1 MASITHSMA
10 HELDITVRNL
20 EETIQQLEDANHQ
33 LEEANHQLAAARA
46 EITIL
51 EDEVARLRQH
61 VPSEL
66 RRRAKL
72 PSQTTLCHQHKN
84 IEPSVPRYA
93 RATRASEQRSMKPI
107 SQAQY
112 PTTTITTITLSVQ
125 SNVPGP
131 IYQRDCTR
139 APLSNKY
146 QYRDGA
152 LVKPGY
158 LKDTRSSAAKLRP
171 KIPRRATESDV
182 ASTETQQQ
190 GFLES
195 SWGDGYWG
203 PNPDHGSHETNIFDE
218 PRKPWRLGWL
228 HAMEQSP
235 LELSDT
241 AYHDL
246 IDLHTLVPATRLED
260 DKWRETPLKHMYIDD
275 GQQARLL
282 IQGRNVAQK
291 CLWNFVEK
299 RMPGQNPWTGWQ
311 QVRFEW
317 GVLSQS
323 WGTASTYYSMLNFRA
338 SEAHLVWD
346 TMRRV
351 IQLRHTTSHYSPS
364 SGLFPSSLGEV
375 DEHLKNV
382 QKMAIQL
389 YDEQSALDARRLRD
403 ELRQAAQGTFD
414 ELVALGTLASL
425 PFAGYPW
432 KHHHECAL
440 RRILFT
446 AQDTDECRDQVD
458 EQSPEQTGRIAED
471 WLLQYG
477 WKGSGYEPPVRL
489 AACVRAPPKR
499 RHSTSNQQGLQT
511 VVDLIARAEA
521 DQEWQQRDVR
531 LTLYDVQERLMKM
544 HGEDVAAASSQ
555 ARRRRTYSG

>member
-33 LEEANHQLAAARA
+33 LEETNRRLSAARA

-61 VPSEL
+61 VPPEL
-66 RRRAKL
+66 RRRTQL
-72 PSQTTLCHQHKN
+72 PSQATLCDQHKTVK
-84 IEPSVPRYA
+84 PTVPRYA

-107 SQAQY
+107 AQAQY
-112 PTTTITTITLSVQ
+112 PNTTITTITLTVQ

-131 IYQRDCTR
+131 TYQPDCTR
-139 APLSNKY
+139 APLTNKY

-158 LKDTRSSAAKLRP
+158 LKETKSSAAKLRH
-171 KIPRRATESDV
+171 KIPRRANESDV

-195 SWGDGYWG
+195 SWGEGYWG
-203 PNPDHGSHETNIFDE
+203 PNPDDGSHEINTFDE
-218 PRKPWRLGWL
+218 SRKPWPLGWL

-241 AYHDL
+241 EYHDL
-246 IDLHTLVPATRLED
+246 IDLHALVPATRLED

-282 IQGRNVAQK
+282 IQGREVAQK
-291 CLWNFVEK
+291 CLWNFAEN
-299 RMPGQNPWTGWQ
+299 RMPGKNPWTSWQ

-317 GVLSQS
+317 GVLSQT

-338 SEAHLVWD
+338 SQAHLVWD
-346 TMRRV
+346 TVRRV

-389 YDEQSALDARRLRD
+389 YDEQRALEARKLRD
-403 ELRQAAQGTFD
+403 ELLQAARNTFD
-414 ELVALGTLASL
+414 ELVAFGTLVSL

-432 KHHHECAL
+432 KHQHECVFRCL
-440 RRILFT
+440 LIK
-446 AQDTDECRDQVD
+446 AQDAEEGCNKLDETF
-458 EQSPEQTGRIAED
+458 PEDIGIIAQN
-471 WLLQYG
+471 WLVQHG
-477 WKGSGYEPPVRL
+477 WRGSDYEPPGGL
-489 AACVRAPPKR
+489 AARPGTPPKR
-499 RHSTSNQQGLQT
+499 RHSTSSHQGSVT
-511 VVDLIARAEA
+511 ASDLATRMKA
-521 DQEWQQRDVR
+521 DWEWQQRNGCEATCDMPEWLVEAHEQVVPAPSR
-531 LTLYDVQERLMKM
+531 P
-544 HGEDVAAASSQ
+544 
-555 ARRRRTYSG
+555 ARRRLSC

>member
-10 HELDITVRNL
+10 RELDITVRNL
-20 EETIQQLEDANHQ
+20 EETIQQLEDANYQ
-33 LEEANHQLAAARA
+33 LEEANQQLAAARA

-72 PSQTTLCHQHKN
+72 PSQTTLCHQQKN

-107 SQAQY
+107 PQAQY

-125 SNVPGP
+125 TNAPGP
-131 IYQRDCTR
+131 ACQRDCTR
-139 APLSNKY
+139 APSTNKY

-152 LVKPGY
+152 SVKPGY
-158 LKDTRSSAAKLRP
+158 LKETKSSAAKLRP

-182 ASTETQQQ
+182 ASTKTQQQ

-195 SWGDGYWG
+195 SWGEGYWG
-203 PNPDHGSHETNIFDE
+203 PNPDDGSHEINTFDE
-218 PRKPWRLGWL
+218 SRKPWSLGWL

-241 AYHDL
+241 EYRDL
-246 IDLHTLVPATRLED
+246 IDLHALVPATRLED

-282 IQGRNVAQK
+282 IQGREVAQK
-291 CLWNFVEK
+291 CLWNFAEM

-323 WGTASTYYSMLNFRA
+323 WGTASTYYSLLKFRA
-338 SEAHLVWD
+338 TEPHLVWD

-364 SGLFPSSLGEV
+364 SGLFPSSLTEV

-382 QKMAIQL
+382 QKMAIHF
-389 YDEQSALDARRLRD
+389 YDEQGALEARRLRD
-403 ELRQAAQGTFD
+403 ELRKSAQDTFD
-414 ELVALGTLASL
+414 ELVALGPLVCL

-432 KHHHECAL
+432 KHHHECL
-440 RRILFT
+440 FRGILFSILDADGDRAT
-446 AQDTDECRDQVD
+446 LDERF
-458 EQSPEQTGRIAED
+458 PEHIRRIAED
-471 WLLQYG
+471 WVLQHG
-477 WKGSGYEPPVRL
+477 WRGNCYEPPVSLTVRL
-489 AACVRAPPKR
+489 RTPPKR
-499 RHSTSNQQGLQT
+499 RHSICSHQGSVT
-511 VVDLIARAEA
+511 ASDLATRRKA
-521 DQEWQQRDVR
+521 DWEWQQRNGCEATCEMPEWLVEAHKQGVPAPSR
-531 LTLYDVQERLMKM
+531 P
-544 HGEDVAAASSQ
+544 
-555 ARRRRTYSG
+555 ARRRLSC